1 MYSYIKK
8 NQKKF
13 MAVFAAFLMVSFL
26 ATQSNKGG
34 SGRRDI
40 TYGRIGNTA
49 ITSKDLADSRR
60 QWEILK
66 RTITVKRA
74 GQQGEEVDVPV
85 LLDQL
90 GEAFGRA
97 GPQAA
102 GQIVQQI
109 VQQIDANPELFYI
122 LVREAEEM
130 GTSVSNDQLQGLLNP
145 KNTTFTPDNSSD
157 YQDQAQ
163 EALRSLL
170 LVRNAADRASDV
182 VKVSQPVRDQTLA
195 RAQRMSLN
203 LVEFRA
209 KDYLAKLPEW
219 SETERTAKVNA
230 QYEKYKNE
238 MPTTRPGNEFGFGYR
253 VPNQSQAQYIE
264 VPGEEVRRVV
274 RAQVTDLDARKYFY
288 LNRSAF
294 PAEPSTQPAT
304 TQATA
309 TTQPSGTTKPAV
321 GAASATQPTTLPHE
335 PTFEEVQQ
343 KVFARLIDE
352 RANKLTSDILADIS
366 AQMSADYAAFRA
378 AVSESGAGAATA
390 PSISPAALAKAP
402 MTSLGA
408 PYDSYEYLQKLA
420 LSIQKKFGV
429 LPKTNQDLG
438 PRTDKQLSNA
448 GDISSAMIEGF
459 DFGSIYQR
467 MQGNFQA
474 LQQVMQ
480 MAMFPGYA
488 TNFVTPLATPQ
499 VQQAARSFGL
509 HVLGLYEPSPLLRGR
524 ASTISIAAT
533 PSSNSYI
540 FRVVAAEPAHAPK
553 LEEVRE
559 KVTED
564 AKLVEAYNLAVAAAR
579 EFVKGIPAPHAH
591 LESAATAGGK
601 KVITTGLFD
610 FRQPV
615 VENVTLPP
623 GEEST
628 GLFMDAAYTLLNS
641 PIGDRQHPVGVMEY
655 KPSAT
660 VYVGEVNQVEPMWAP
675 GELPA
680 EQITRASYID
690 QQLGM
695 SLRRA
700 WFSPQDIMARNHYVP
715 AKGNSSRQQQE
726 EDDS

>member
-26 ATQSNKGG
+26 ATQSNKGR
-34 SGRRDI
+34 SNSRDI
-40 TYGRIGNTA
+40 TYGRIGTTA

-66 RTITVKRA
+66 RTITVKRTDPR
-74 GQQGEEVDVPV
+74 GEETEVPV

-90 GEAFGRA
+90 GEGFGRA
-97 GPQAA
+97 GPQVA

-109 VQQIDANPELFYI
+109 VQQIDAKPELFYM
-122 LVREAEEM
+122 LMREAEEM

-145 KNTTFTPDNSSD
+145 KNTTFTPDNSPD
-157 YQDQAQ
+157 YPEQAQ

-182 VKVSQPVRDQTLA
+182 VKVSQPARDQTLA
-195 RAQRMSLN
+195 RAQRISLN
-203 LVEFRA
+203 LVEFKA
-209 KDYLAKLPEW
+209 KDYLGKLPQW

-253 VPNQSQAQYIE
+253 VPNQSQVQYIE
-264 VPGEEVRRVV
+264 VPGDAVHQVV
-274 RAQVTDLDARKYFY
+274 TQKVTDLEARRYFY
-288 LNRSAF
+288 ENAAQFHPEIGDRPPVGVAAPQPPVLAPAPKIFTERSF
-294 PAEPSTQPAT
+294 DE
-304 TQATA
+304 
-309 TTQPSGTTKPAV
+309 
-321 GAASATQPTTLPHE
+321 LHD
-335 PTFEEVQQ
+335 
-343 KVFARLIDE
+343 KVYKQLIKE
-352 RANKLTSDILADIS
+352 RESKLTNEILADIGTQL
-366 AQMSADYAAFRA
+366 ANDYAAFRA
-378 AVSESGAGAATA
+378 AVGEGGPSTA

-402 MTSLGA
+402 VSSLGV
-408 PYDSYEYLQKLA
+408 PYNSYEYLQKLA

-448 GDISSAMIEGF
+448 GDISNAMIEGF
-459 DFGSIYQR
+459 DIGSLYQR

-480 MAMFPGYA
+480 AAMFPSYA
-488 TNFVTPLATPQ
+488 TNFVTPLATLQ
-499 VQQAARSFGL
+499 VQQEARSLGL
-509 HVLGLYEPSPLLRGR
+509 HVMGLYEPSPLLRGR
-524 ASTISIAAT
+524 ASGISLGAT

-540 FRVVAAEPAHAPK
+540 FRVVMAEAAHAPK
-553 LEEVRE
+553 LEDVRE

-564 AKLVEAYNLAVAAAR
+564 AKLVEAYNLAAAAAR
-579 EFVKGIPAPHAH
+579 DFVKGIPAPHAH
-591 LESAATAGGK
+591 LEPAATAGGK

-615 VENVTLPP
+615 VENLALPP
-623 GEEST
+623 GEESA
-628 GLFMDAAYTLLNS
+628 GLFVEAAYTLLNS
-641 PIGDRQHPVGVMEY
+641 PVGDRQHPVGVMEY

-660 VYVGEVNQVEPMWAP
+660 VFVGEINQVEPMWAP

-680 EQITRASYID
+680 EQISRASYID

-715 AKGNSSRQQQE
+715 AKGNGNSSRQQQE